1 MHPESLQ
8 TPGADCFSNIT
19 TKSVLLACP
28 VYSSLVLFGL
38 RDGGKSQGGL
48 SRIPPRLQTRLAVVF
63 VCGSPGG
70 GTHQEMVA
78 AQTLYFANPRLA
90 TCRWGW
96 VGGHRQLHRWRGDKW
111 RGHGP
116 VLWLSQVGG
125 ISGCSVSPPQLSPH
139 LSSPSLLQP
148 EPLVLAPSGTPHGAG
163 SHRWALGGRLD
174 R

>member
-1 MHPESLQ
+1 MHPKSLQ
-8 TPGADCFSNIT
+8 TPGADCFYNIT

-48 SRIPPRLQTRLAVVF
+48 SRIPPRLQTALAVVF
-63 VCGSPGG
+63 GLWESWRWNPSGDGG
-70 GTHQEMVA
+70 CT
-78 AQTLYFANPRLA
+78 NPVFCKSSSLHLQM
-90 TCRWGW
+90 G
-96 VGGHRQLHRWRGDKW
+96 VGGRAQAAVEGRQMEGSWSC
-111 RGHGP
+111 P
-116 VLWLSQVGG
+116 VALTGGG

-148 EPLVLAPSGTPHGAG
+148 EPLVLALSGTPHGAG
-163 SHRWALGGRLD
+163 SHRWALGGSLD